1 MNLEIWTYLA
11 QKPSNNSSIK
21 PRPVL
26 VIGDDA
32 CNNISIV
39 DISYVLISSSAEC
52 GEYDVEINENLAKSM
67 GLDRKSIIKT
77 TKIFTGSKSYLG
89 SKICDLPEEIKS
101 EFIDK
106 YKKYQDCLIKN
117 MK

>member
-11 QKPSNNSSIK
+11 QKPSNNSQIK

-26 VIGDDA
+26 VIGDDS

-39 DISYVLISSSAEC
+39 DISYVVISSSSEC
-52 GEYDVEINENLAKSM
+52 GEFDVEIDESTAQSI

-89 SKICDLPEEIKS
+89 NKICDLPKDIKLK
-101 EFIDK
+101 FIEK
-106 YKKYQDCLIKN
+106 YKKYQDCLINN
-117 MK
+117 MH